1 MSIKKT
7 NNADIS
13 FGDKDIL
20 KEDIFESS
28 QIGHR
33 ISIVIPEDVL
43 MRFREMAKESGS
55 KYQTLINQVLRQVIF
70 SGEATTIEQRLK
82 KLENVVFQKKRN
94 LG

>member
-7 NNADIS
+7 KSADVH
-13 FGDKDIL
+13 FGDKDIF
-20 KEDIFESS
+20 KEDDFKSS

-43 MRFREMAKESGS
+43 MHFREMAQESGS
-55 KYQTLINQVLRQVIF
+55 RYQTLINQILRQIAF
-70 SGEATTIEQRLK
+70 SGKVTTIEQRLK
-82 KLENVVFQKKRN
+82 KIESIVFKKKRN